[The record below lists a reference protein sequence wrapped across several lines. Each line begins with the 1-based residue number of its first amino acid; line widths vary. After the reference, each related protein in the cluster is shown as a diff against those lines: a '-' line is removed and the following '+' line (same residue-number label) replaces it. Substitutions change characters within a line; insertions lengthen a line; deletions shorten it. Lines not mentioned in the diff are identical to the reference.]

1 MFPSNYSKLFRIVI
15 GGRAYFARYYNK
27 ANAKRNA
34 KNGADRGTHCGWH
47 IDVPTGHWW
56 FDDTVGN
63 MKREVLAK
71 FPTATFHKIK

>member
-15 GGRAYFARYYNK
+15 NGRAYFARYYNK